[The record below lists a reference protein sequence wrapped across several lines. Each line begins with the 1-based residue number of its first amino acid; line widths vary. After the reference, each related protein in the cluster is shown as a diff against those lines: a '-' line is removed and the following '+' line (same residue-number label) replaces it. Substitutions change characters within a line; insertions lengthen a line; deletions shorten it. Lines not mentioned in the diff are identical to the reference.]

1 MEEEEFKRLRVEVL
15 RKAGLVNMQ
24 LRNKKSLAEALKN
37 NDITEDKFKLLGWEY
52 NSNTNAIER
61 VHYVGYKDLKAA
73 NNIVV
78 VVEDKALNNKPNAE
92 IMDSLDKSKLQDL
105 IDNYNILSKIIEM
118 FKANQEIN
126 LKNNNIVIELPQEEN
141 KSFKVSYRVNQAI
154 HNEFKEFCKEHKEFT
169 SKDLLSMALKEF
181 MDKYKKSLDKDTK
194 K

>member
-1 MEEEEFKRLRVEVL
+1 MEEEEFKRLRTEVL
-15 RKAGLVNMQ
+15 RKAGLVNME
-24 LRNKKSLAEALKN
+24 LRNKKGLAEALKL

-61 VHYVGYKDLKAA
+61 VHYVGYKDLKAD

-78 VVEDKALNNKPNAE
+78 VAEDKASNNKPNAE

-105 IDNYNILSKIIEM
+105 INNYTVISQIIEM

-141 KSFKVSYRVNQAI
+141 KSFKVSYRVNEII
-154 HNEFKEFCKEHKEFT
+154 HNQFKEFCKEHKEFT
-169 SKDLLSMALKEF
+169 SKDLLSMALKEY
-181 MDKYKKSLDKDTK
+181 MDKYK
-194 K
+194 